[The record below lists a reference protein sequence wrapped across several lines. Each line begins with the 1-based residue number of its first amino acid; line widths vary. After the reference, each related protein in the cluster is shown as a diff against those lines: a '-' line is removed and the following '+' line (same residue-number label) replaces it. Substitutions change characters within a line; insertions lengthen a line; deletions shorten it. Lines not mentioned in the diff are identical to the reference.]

1 MSQSYRDLKAWQK
14 AMDLVTEVYVA
25 TQNFPKDEIYGLR
38 NQVRRAAVS
47 VPSNVAEGKGRS
59 DRDFSRFLLQARG
72 SLLELE
78 TQILIALNLKYLSGK
93 EAEALLAGTAETG
106 KILNGLLS
114 ALKPVSGAGD

>member
-1 MSQSYRDLKAWQK
+1 MGQSYRDLKAWQK

-38 NQVRRAAVS
+38 SQVRRAAVS

-59 DRDFSRFLLQARG
+59 DRDFTRFLLQARG

-78 TQILIALNLKYLSGK
+78 TQILIALNLKYLSGN
-93 EAEALLAGTAETG
+93 EAEALLGRTAETG

-114 ALKPVSGAGD
+114 SLKAVSGAGD